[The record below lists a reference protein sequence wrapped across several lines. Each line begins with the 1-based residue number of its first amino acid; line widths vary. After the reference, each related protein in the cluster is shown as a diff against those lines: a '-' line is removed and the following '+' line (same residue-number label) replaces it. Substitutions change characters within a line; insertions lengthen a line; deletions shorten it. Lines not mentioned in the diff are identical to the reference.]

1 MEKIVHDE
9 RQDERTYCI
18 LSRPCK
24 TRLCYLETRKVRTES
39 DPVALDLQSDYISF
53 GFYRDINFVQE
64 DFQLEVIY
72 KVRVIVLIVVVS

>member
-1 MEKIVHDE
+1 MQMEKIVHDE

-39 DPVALDLQSDYISF
+39 DLVALDLQSDYITHLVA
-53 GFYRDINFVQE
+53 VQ
-64 DFQLEVIY
+64 Y
-72 KVRVIVLIVVVS
+72 ATGPRNN